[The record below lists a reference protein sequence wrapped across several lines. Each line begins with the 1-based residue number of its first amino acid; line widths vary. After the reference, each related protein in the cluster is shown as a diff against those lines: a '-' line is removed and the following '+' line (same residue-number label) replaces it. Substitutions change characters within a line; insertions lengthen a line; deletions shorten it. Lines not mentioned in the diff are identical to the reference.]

1 VILLALDTCDS
12 RGSLAVLRDDEVLKS
27 IAHEGSSDYSSWVL
41 PTADEALRAAGL
53 GIRDVEVFAAATGP
67 GSFTGVRIGLAT
79 VKAWSEAYGRGIAGV
94 SRLKAMARQ
103 ASGAGAYVA
112 AFADAHRDQVFGAL
126 FRREGAALTPVES
139 EMLAAPAEFLDWVKQ
154 RSANGQVS
162 WISMDPEKVTTEDSW
177 GSRAEAGESVEMS
190 TNVLAPAIGRIGRM
204 RALEGRLTDALGLD
218 AEYLRRPD
226 AEVFWKGG
234 RAVAME
240 IGKTHAVKSVRRFR
254 PEDVDAVAAIGKD
267 APEAATWSRESY
279 SKFAV
284 ENGSLALVLETNG
297 RISGF
302 LLGRRVGDQA
312 EVLNLAVGSSDR
324 RKGEGTALLVAAFVE
339 FALRSVGSVYL
350 EVRES
355 NTGAI
360 AFYEK
365 HGFAKTGLRRGYY
378 REPDEGAVTMGK
390 KLTG

>member
-1 VILLALDTCDS
+1 V
-12 RGSLAVLRDDEVLKS
+12 
-27 IAHEGSSDYSSWVL
+27 
-41 PTADEALRAAGL
+41 DEALRATGL
-53 GIRDVEVFAAATGP
+53 AIRDVEVFAASTGP

-126 FRREGAALTPVES
+126 FRREGGTLTPVEA

-154 RSANGQVS
+154 RSANGPVS

-177 GSRAEAGESVEMS
+177 RSRAEAGESVEMS
-190 TNVLAPAIGRIGRM
+190 TKVLAPAIGRIGRT

-234 RAVAME
+234 RAVGTE
-240 IGKTHAVKSVRRFR
+240 IGKTQAVKSVRRFR
-254 PEDVDAVAAIGKD
+254 PEDVDAVAAIGKE

-279 SKFAV
+279 GKFAE
-284 ENGSLALVLETNG
+284 ENGSLALVLETNR

-312 EVLNLAVGSSDR
+312 EVLNLAVGSRDR

-339 FALRSVGSVYL
+339 FALRSVRSVYL

-378 REPDEGAVTMGK
+378 REPAEGAVTMEK
-390 KLTG
+390 KLTC